1 MLSNVL
7 TAACLAGA
15 ALSLDLNTQG
25 HSNNSGKSATDS
37 AS

>member
-1 MLSNVL
+1 MFSTVF

-25 HSNNSGKSATDS
+25 HSDTHD
-37 AS
+37 